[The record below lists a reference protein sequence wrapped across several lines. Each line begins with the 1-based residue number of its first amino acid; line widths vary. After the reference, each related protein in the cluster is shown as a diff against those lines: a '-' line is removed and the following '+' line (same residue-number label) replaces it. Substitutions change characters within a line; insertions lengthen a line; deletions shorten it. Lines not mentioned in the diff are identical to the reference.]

1 MPRWA
6 VWNTN
11 SAWPERS
18 RRAGGGERERLAGT
32 AARDR
37 VAARQKGFAAKPR
50 SPPPES
56 RMEQGQV
63 ATRGLGAGR
72 GGAAPEIGRDDGA
85 RTGGMAWSQ
94 SARGW
99 HEEDGAVRP
108 RMLC

>member
-1 MPRWA
+1 M
-6 VWNTN
+6 
-11 SAWPERS
+11 
-18 RRAGGGERERLAGT
+18 
-32 AARDR
+32 
-37 VAARQKGFAAKPR
+37 Q
-50 SPPPES
+50 
-56 RMEQGQV
+56 QGQV

-108 RMLC
+108 RDCVLTRLTDFSYVAASFSGDRR